1 MASIVKRLLVGR
13 QLATAEEQEQ
23 RLPKLLALPTFSSD
37 AVSST
42 AYATE
47 EILFVVAAGS
57 SSLALGLTKLVP
69 ISIAVAVLLVIVV
82 TSYRQTIFAY
92 PSGGGSYIV
101 SRENLG
107 QIPSLVAGGALLV
120 DYMLTVAVSI
130 AAGVAAIVSLS
141 AFSGLTRHRVL
152 VCVVLVAVITVAN
165 LRGLRQ
171 SGALFAVP
179 AYTYIA
185 SLTLLVVYGL
195 ARSYLGHVPHVPF
208 DTHQFQ
214 GARQAGGT
222 LGLFLLL
229 RGFSSG
235 AIALTG
241 VEAISNGV
249 PAFRKPESN
258 NAAITLVW
266 MATILGGLFF
276 GVSLLAERLHPY
288 PSTNQ
293 TVLAQM
299 AKAVYGGGPLT
310 ILLQFATAAIL
321 TLAAN
326 TAYADFPR
334 LASIMARDGFLPR
347 QLSHRGDR
355 LVFSN
360 GILALA
366 VAAGLLLV
374 AFGGVT
380 NALIP
385 LYAVGVFT
393 AFTLSQTGMV
403 RHHHRLHEP
412 GWRRR
417 MAINGLGAA
426 STLVVLIIIAAT
438 KFTEGA
444 WLPIALVPLL
454 VLGFRTIRRRYDR
467 LDQAVTIQAGPRP
480 TPQLNTVAVVFV
492 LRINRIAVHT
502 IEYAQALKPA
512 ALHAVHVADDDDPAD
527 IQQRWSALFPHLAF
541 EIIPSPYR
549 ELAQPLEQY
558 LDDLQSRTPDHT
570 ITVVLPEI
578 ISGHWYDPLLYNRT
592 VEQLRDRILQ
602 RPGIAITSVPVR
614 LDPAANH

>member
-1 MASIVKRLLVGR
+1 
-13 QLATAEEQEQ
+13 
-23 RLPKLLALPTFSSD
+23 
-37 AVSST
+37 
-42 AYATE
+42 
-47 EILFVVAAGS
+47 
-57 SSLALGLTKLVP
+57 
-69 ISIAVAVLLVIVV
+69 LVIVV

-107 QIPSLVAGGALLV
+107 QLPSLVAGGALLV
-120 DYMLTVAVSI
+120 DYILTVAVSI
-130 AAGVAAIVSLS
+130 AAGVAAILSLS
-141 AFSGLTRHRVL
+141 TFSGLANHRVL

-165 LRGLRQ
+165 LRGMRQ

-195 ARSYLGHVPHVPF
+195 IRSYVGHVPPVPF
-208 DTHQFQ
+208 DAKQFQ

-249 PAFRKPESN
+249 PAFRRPESK
-258 NAAITLVW
+258 NAATTLVW

-276 GVSLLAERLHPY
+276 GVSLLAQRLHPY
-288 PSTNQ
+288 PSTHQ
-293 TVLAQM
+293 TVLAEM

-310 ILLQFATAAIL
+310 IVLQFATAAIL

-347 QLSHRGDR
+347 QLAHRGDR

-366 VAAGLLLV
+366 VAAALLLV

-403 RHHHRLHEP
+403 RHHLRLREP

-426 STLVVLIIIAAT
+426 STLVVLVIIAAT

-444 WLPIALVPLL
+444 WLPILLVPLL
-454 VLGFRTIRRRYDR
+454 VFGFRAIRRRYDR
-467 LDQAVTIQAGPRP
+467 LDQAAAIDAGPRP
-480 TPQLNTVAVVFV
+480 EQRPDTVVVVFV
-492 LRINRIAVHT
+492 RRVNRIAVRT
-502 IEYAQALKPA
+502 VDYAQALKPSQ
-512 ALHAVHVADDDDPAD
+512 LRAVHVADVDGDPPDLEQSWSEVFPNLTLD
-527 IQQRWSALFPHLAF
+527 IL
-541 EIIPSPYR
+541 PSPYR
-549 ELAQPLEQY
+549 ELIRPVEQY
-558 LDDLQSRTPDHT
+558 LDDLQTHNPEHA
-570 ITVVLPEI
+570 IIVVLPEI
-578 ISGHWYDPLLYNRT
+578 VSGHWYDLLLYNRT
-592 VEQLRDRILQ
+592 VEQLRDRVLQ
-602 RPGIAITSVPVR
+602 RPGIAVSSVPIR
-614 LDPAANH
+614 LNPDENP